1 MCDCV
6 CVETYYTHMY
16 IYNINYICFVSPVL
30 LKVWFFFWGL
40 WCLLLVLSDLEI
52 WLWIKTHWPPGV
64 NRFDSSPLELCF
76 FCLVQTLTNGVTR
89 VCVCKWLCCSQ
100 KNTNGTTNPDT
111 FLDIGLLL
119 GGKWWEWSS
128 WGIPTSST
136 WSTTMPAIVIRGLSV
151 NQRDAICITGKQ
163 LRAGHLMIS
172 PNLKAWTHGTKC
184 LEGWWDDGID
194 LFASAPQSTSEKDLT
209 CERYVWM
216 RHVWWL
222 ALHFVHVHR
231 YICTPL
237 VLNNTC
243 K

>member
-1 MCDCV
+1 MVMIIIMIIVCFKQYICIYIYGTIYVWLCV
-6 CVETYYTHMY
+6 CWNILYTHVY
-16 IYNINYICFVSPVL
+16 IYNINYICFVSPLL

-76 FCLVQTLTNGVTR
+76 FRLVQTLTNGVTR

-111 FLDIGLLL
+111 FLDIQYSTIMF

-136 WSTTMPAIVIRGLSV
+136 WSTTMPAIAIRGLWI
-151 NQRDAICITGKQ
+151 NQRGMQ
-163 LRAGHLMIS
+163 LA
-172 PNLKAWTHGTKC
+172 
-184 LEGWWDDGID
+184 
-194 LFASAPQSTSEKDLT
+194 
-209 CERYVWM
+209 
-216 RHVWWL
+216 
-222 ALHFVHVHR
+222 
-231 YICTPL
+231 
-237 VLNNTC
+237 
-243 K
+243 